1 MRRQNWIWGCLGLGW
16 ALAVMSTAPAIA
28 AEPVKHVAIYVE
40 PFYAAAPTRDAAPK
54 VGVGGAYSAL
64 LASTNIENILA
75 VADMIRSK
83 PSLTTPMTMMVLAI
97 RLYDMGRRE
106 DAVFW
111 FYAAKDRYFTLRE
124 VIVPD
129 APQLAQSADAMNSFN
144 ALLGPIINGYAFCDV
159 ARQQAQRAKAL
170 DWVETHPYQAMFLEQ
185 LAAREADRKALLV
198 AAIAKARENA
208 EKERAYLADPAN
220 LQALKDGRT
229 KNDMDSKFCWTD

>member
-1 MRRQNWIWGCLGLGW
+1 MRRQNWLGSGLAM
-16 ALAVMSTAPAIA
+16 ALALCAVITAPAFA

-40 PFYAAAPTRDAAPK
+40 PFYVAGRTREEAPK

-75 VADMIRSK
+75 VADMVRSK
-83 PSLTTPMTMMVLAI
+83 PALTTPMTMMVLAI
-97 RLYDMGRRE
+97 RLYDMGRRDE
-106 DAVFW
+106 AVFW

-144 ALLGPIINGYAFCDV
+144 ALFGPILNGYAFCDI
-159 ARQQAQRAKAL
+159 ARQQVQRMKAL
-170 DWVETHPYQAMFLEQ
+170 DWVERHAYQAIFLEQ
-185 LAAREADRKALLV
+185 LAARGPDRKALLA

-208 EKERAYLADPAN
+208 EKERVHLADPAN
-220 LQALKDGRT
+220 LQAFKDARS
-229 KNDMDSKFCWTD
+229 KNDMDSKYCWTD